1 MEACNERG
9 LAQLVEIPK
18 HIKGNTLD
26 LVLTDKPERLIS
38 LVSAGRLGKSDHNI
52 LLVELDMAPAGERR
66 RERVKNWRKE
76 DWKRIRESM
85 SGRDWSM
92 EMRDLNAEEAWKL
105 LKGSLEELVNIHVP
119 LREVRT
125 ADRPP

>member
-1 MEACNERG
+1 M
-9 LAQLVEIPK
+9 
-18 HIKGNTLD
+18 
-26 LVLTDKPERLIS
+26 
-38 LVSAGRLGKSDHNI
+38 SAGRLGKSDHNI